1 MGIAS
6 DESGLLSVNYRAAG
20 ATPRAA
26 EMKKATIRKNRR
38 PEGKERRQL
47 DRAFAL
53 VRISRPGSSL
63 VKLSLH
69 LVAMAFRLGHSLDY
83 KQVPLTPRKADRPFG
98 PRKPEK
104 QVTGDRGQGTGNR
117 EQGTGDRGKRT
128 GDRGQGTEDR
138 GQGTGDRGQSPRSN
152 FVSCFLSPAS
162 CLLFIPESTQML
174 LPSRQAVRR
183 EPSRCALA

>member
-104 QVTGDRGQGTGNR
+104 QVAG
-117 EQGTGDRGKRT
+117 
-128 GDRGQGTEDR
+128 DR
-138 GQGTGDRGQSPRSN
+138 GQGTGDRGTITAIKFCFLFP
-152 FVSCFLSPAS
+152 VSCFLSPAS
-162 CLLFIPESTQML
+162 CLLFILESTQML
-174 LPSRQAVRR
+174 LPSRQAVR
-183 EPSRCALA
+183 